1 MGLRPYWVTQD
12 MKTKTQYS
20 ATAPG
25 IRIITALSSLG
36 LEFKVVLL
44 LWVEQFADCCNED
57 GDIAAIA
64 RRQLYV
70 AMTRAQDELHLFAGR
85 YARLVG
91 ELKGCHGVN
100 PLSTLGSNIS
110 T

>member
-1 MGLRPYWVTQD
+1 
-12 MKTKTQYS
+12 
-20 ATAPG
+20 
-25 IRIITALSSLG
+25 
-36 LEFKVVLL
+36 VVAAVG
-44 LWVEQFADCCNED
+44 VEQFADCCNED

-91 ELKGCHGVN
+91 ELKRMSWCKSFEHPGQQHLDLTFCN
-100 PLSTLGSNIS
+100 PLCHEYQMQDH
-110 T
+110 

>member
-1 MGLRPYWVTQD
+1 
-12 MKTKTQYS
+12 
-20 ATAPG
+20 
-25 IRIITALSSLG
+25 
-36 LEFKVVLL
+36 VVLL
-44 LWVEQFADCCNED
+44 LWVEQFADCCNQDE
-57 GDIAAIA
+57 DIAAIA

-70 AMTRAQDELHLFAGR
+70 AMTRAQDELHLFAGK